1 MKRTLLALALVAAS
15 VAAPRRALAQL
26 GDAKIITLSAA
37 KTMVAAAQAEARK
50 NNWNVT
56 VAVVDAAGELIA
68 LERMD
73 GAALTTVAVATG
85 KARTAARFRRET
97 RLLDSAVTA
106 GRIQTLAFE
115 GVVPI
120 EGGVPVL
127 HNGVV
132 IGAVGVSGAT
142 SVQDAQM
149 AKAGIAVLKP

>member
-1 MKRTLLALALVAAS
+1 MKRTLLSVALLCAALVA
-15 VAAPRRALAQL
+15 PRSSAAQL
-26 GDAKIITLSAA
+26 ADAKVITLPAA
-37 KTMVAAAQAEARK
+37 KAMVAAAQAEARK

-127 HNGVV
+127 HNNVV

-142 SVQDAQM
+142 SVQDAQV